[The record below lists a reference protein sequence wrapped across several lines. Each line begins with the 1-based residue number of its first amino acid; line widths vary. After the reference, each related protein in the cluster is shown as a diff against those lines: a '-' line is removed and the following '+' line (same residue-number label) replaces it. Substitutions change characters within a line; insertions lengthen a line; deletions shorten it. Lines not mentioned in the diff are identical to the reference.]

1 MTGRTQRSMQ
11 IAHFS
16 DSSNMFSLAVPSAAA
31 AAGCWSAGA
40 AEAAFAV
47 VASAETATA
56 LTLPVG

>member
-1 MTGRTQRSMQ
+1 MQ

-31 AAGCWSAGA
+31 VAGCAASEGA
-40 AEAAFAV
+40 AEAACAAA

-56 LTLPVG
+56 LTLPGGRLE